1 MPPRTVPAGTFKAQC
16 LRMLDEVAEHGTT
29 IVVTKHGRPVARIVP
44 LDDRPAITGS
54 VTVLTD
60 DEEALFSTGEDWDAE
75 A

>member
-1 MPPRTVPAGTFKAQC
+1 
-16 LRMLDEVAEHGTT
+16 MLDEVAEHGTT